1 LNHTIHDLR
10 KFNWLSVAQILR
22 FSSNIGAVKLGEKLG
37 AKRYHHYIKSF
48 GFGAPTGIDMPGE
61 TGGLVRPPEEWSPV
75 DLAASSFGQSISV
88 SAIQLATALGA
99 VANDGHMMQPLLV
112 KEVLDGQGRVISRN
126 KPREV
131 RRVISAATAQQLKE
145 LLADVLTPGGTG
157 VKASL
162 AHYRAAGK
170 TGTAQ
175 KSNRQSGGYTSD
187 LFTASFVGF
196 APVADPKVVVV
207 VVINEPQKGHYGGVV
222 AAPTFRRIT
231 QESLQCLHV
240 PPEEV
245 KNIATLDKL
254 SPGKP
259 LTTLQPVAHIQA
271 ESSRQNLMPDLTGL
285 SMRVA
290 LNRLRNFTGA
300 LDIHGSGRVVGQ
312 SPEPGGDLSS
322 TPTCSIILAAD

>member
-1 LNHTIHDLR
+1 
-10 KFNWLSVAQILR
+10 
-22 FSSNIGAVKLGEKLG
+22 
-37 AKRYHHYIKSF
+37 
-48 GFGAPTGIDMPGE
+48 M
-61 TGGLVRPPEEWSPV
+61 

-99 VANDGHMMQPLLV
+99 VANDGHLMQPLLV
-112 KEVLDGQGRVISRN
+112 KEVLDGQGRVIGRS
-126 KPREV
+126 KPRRV
-131 RRVISAATAQQLKE
+131 RRVIRAATAKRLKG

-157 VKASL
+157 VKASP

-175 KSNRQSGGYTSD
+175 KSNRRSGGYTSD
-187 LFTASFVGF
+187 LYTASFVGF

-222 AAPTFRRIT
+222 AAPAFRRIT

-245 KNIATLDKL
+245 KNIAALDKPA
-254 SPGKP
+254 PGKP
-259 LTTLQPVAHIQA
+259 LTTLQPVAYVQA
-271 ESSRQNLMPDLTGL
+271 ESNYQMVMPDLTGL
-285 SMRVA
+285 SLRVA
-290 LNRLRNFTGA
+290 LNRLRNFTGS

-322 TPTCSIILAAD
+322 STSCSIILAAD